1 MKQLKKTA
9 VVGAGAWGTAL
20 SIILSK
26 NFEEVSVWARE
37 AEIVDSVAR
46 LRENSVFL
54 PNIKIPQNVRFSQN
68 PGEVLKGAQMVV
80 WVVPIKYLAAT
91 AGDFSQFVEEGS
103 IMVNAGKGIEVGTW
117 RRPSEILETAI
128 RQASSV
134 GSIMGPNIAYEVAQ
148 DKYAEDIVA
157 LTSHSDSIIAAEAF
171 STTNFIVSPSDDVVG
186 VEIGAALKNIV
197 ALAAGFCDGM
207 KLGANTKAIVM
218 ARGFQEIYRAAASLG
233 AWSDSFIKESAI
245 LGDVLTTCI
254 SPDSRNRTTGEHLG
268 RGLSVPEALKLLKG
282 RVCAGL
288 ETIQICR
295 MFEKSNVKLPIMTA
309 LCDLSE
315 GKIDRYECLA
325 HILRK
330 NP

>member
-37 AEIVDSVAR
+37 AEIVDSVAGV
-46 LRENSVFL
+46 RENSVFL

-68 PGEVLKGAQMVV
+68 PGKVLKGAQMVV

-157 LTSHSDSIIAAEAF
+157 LTSHSDSIIAAKAF
-171 STTNFIVSPSDDVVG
+171 STPNFIVSPSDDVVG

-207 KLGANTKAIVM
+207 NLGANTKAIVM